1 MNHAERQEMIWN
13 IHRGAENI
21 GSRAVNLIRSAK
33 SEVAIISGK
42 NILTRPL
49 QERSQPLTRI

>member
-13 IHRGAENI
+13 IHGAENI